1 MSTEVMNYT
10 ARLGGWGFLGVYALI
25 VSDTVLG
32 STVCGRPAW
41 TPPQTP
47 DPISAAGSGPLAL
60 RREVERLQMAAG
72 TWLRLAGNQRT
83 SKLGRRA
90 PGPRLCPEL
99 GGPEAP
105 RQETART

>member
-1 MSTEVMNYT
+1 MNYT

-60 RREVERLQMAAG
+60 RREVERLQMAAEPEWSKEG
-72 TWLRLAGNQRT
+72 MEMSPVIHLLRLGCCCAVKSRSSPQHEECL
-83 SKLGRRA
+83 SLFH
-90 PGPRLCPEL
+90 
-99 GGPEAP
+99 
-105 RQETART
+105 